1 MFFTTWKN
9 RYAYAFRWLDS
20 TFFSKMYLKRNPYT
34 YSFQDIK
41 GKELN
46 LVGNGDKWIR
56 YFFIDQ
62 IKNTFTPYKY
72 MNNIKL
78 QAKKDQNKRSIQNL

>member
-1 MFFTTWKN
+1 
-9 RYAYAFRWLDS
+9 
-20 TFFSKMYLKRNPYT
+20 MYLKRSPYT
-34 YSFQDIK
+34 YSFRDKK

-46 LVGNGDKWIR
+46 SVDNGDKWIR
-56 YFFIDQ
+56 CFFNFFIDQ

-78 QAKKDQNKRSIQNL
+78 QAKKEQDKRSIQNL